1 MQQLFILLTF
11 GESNTYQEKHKRC
24 CNNPFSQKIKC
35 DQMTSL
41 RQFPCLFLRLLGPF
55 PWFVGSAGC
64 LGRLGRLGGLLC
76 LRPWRCRWRL
86 LGADLGSCSCREAQ
100 LGIGELLKG
109 CNPWSKDGK
118 GLLFVSKISQ
128 SLDVFFES
136 FKVNLYRII
145 RCWVPNGVVLLQ
157 FLKTALWFG
166 WFWNL
171 PPPHQVGGGK
181 AEGCEKLS

>member
-41 RQFPCLFLRLLGPF
+41 RQFPSLFLWLLGPF

-64 LGRLGRLGGLLC
+64 LGRLGRLGLLC

-86 LGADLGSCSCREAQ
+86 LGADLRSCSCREAQ

-109 CNPWSKDGK
+109 CNPWSKNGK

-136 FKVNLYRII
+136 FKVLLVFKYRSSSKATSASMFKKGVSTLQNLSEIATE
-145 RCWVPNGVVLLQ
+145 LMQ
-157 FLKTALWFG
+157 
-166 WFWNL
+166 
-171 PPPHQVGGGK
+171 
-181 AEGCEKLS
+181 